1 MKTDL
6 TIFGE
11 DDFGKPL
18 EKMTLDELTSLGTE
32 LLSYAQVL
40 GKRTALMT
48 YEAGRVLGEIKN
60 RLKEDGKWVRWQ
72 MEQKLA
78 RATVANVIAL
88 YERVQDVKRLEGL
101 TIMEAY
107 RKFGVLPPR
116 KHEQKRLPL
125 PGDETTAEPEGRHP
139 NLCGLSDGGM
149 ADCSDPGER
158 QHEGSIIEEDNGE
171 RAGFGGDDHDVID
184 VPPEVITV
192 DREALQELLHATTK
206 DIVMSVVME
215 CFEGVKTKVVDCLE
229 ISDDEMP
236 LVDSAFG
243 GVLQGKA
250 IQADARLEVAL
261 DKMYSALLQIQDVGL
276 QGSARETAWLLE
288 KLVLAA
294 QGRLKRAG

>member
-107 RKFGVLPPR
+107 RKFGVLAPR
-116 KHEQKRLPL
+116 KTEQKMLPQ
-125 PGDETTAEPEGRHP
+125 PGDETTAEPERRYPDLSGSADEQDLKEVLQEGVINRGD
-139 NLCGLSDGGM
+139 LDEQGSILSDEDG
-149 ADCSDPGER
+149 D
-158 QHEGSIIEEDNGE
+158 SIED
-171 RAGFGGDDHDVID
+171 AID
-184 VPPEVITV
+184 VPLPEMITV
-192 DREALQELLHATTK
+192 DRETLQELLQATTK

-215 CFEGVKTKVVDCLE
+215 CFEGVKAKVVDCLE
-229 ISDDEMP
+229 ISDEETP

-243 GVLQGKA
+243 GVFSA
-250 IQADARLEVAL
+250 HPIEPDARFEVFL
-261 DKMYSALLQIQDVGL
+261 DEMYSAIHRVQDAGL
-276 QGSARETAWLLE
+276 VESAKEAAWLLE
-288 KLVLAA
+288 KMVVAFQA
-294 QGRLKRAG
+294 RLQHV